1 MEQVKVVIFD
11 CDGVMFDSKEANE
24 AYYNDILAHFGKPR
38 MNREQFEYIHMH
50 TADQSVA
57 YLFSDDPRLEE
68 ALAYR
73 HQISYVPFIPMM
85 RIEPYLQP
93 LLEYLR
99 PTYKTAIST
108 NRSDTMNE
116 VLVDHGL
123 QGYFDLV
130 VSSLDVKRPK
140 PDPESLVK
148 ILNHFSLTPHE
159 AIYIGDSEIDEL
171 AAKTAGIPFV
181 AYKNSALTAAYEI
194 EHFRD
199 IEILLEKN
207 SK

>member
-1 MEQVKVVIFD
+1 
-11 CDGVMFDSKEANE
+11 
-24 AYYNDILAHFGKPR
+24 
-38 MNREQFEYIHMH
+38 MNQ
-50 TADQSVA
+50 
-57 YLFSDDPRLEE
+57 
-68 ALAYR
+68 
-73 HQISYVPFIPMM
+73 
-85 RIEPYLQP
+85 
-93 LLEYLR
+93 
-99 PTYKTAIST
+99 
-108 NRSDTMNE
+108 

-123 QGYFDLV
+123 QGYFNLV

-148 ILNHFSLTPHE
+148 ILNHFGLTPHE

-171 AAKTAGIPFV
+171 AAKAAGIPFV